1 MIHNDARNRMSI
13 KRKKKNEYAAY
24 LQQPD
29 SEARQD
35 KEGGEASLVTE
46 VG

>member
-13 KRKKKNEYAAY
+13 KRKKNEYAAY
-24 LQQPD
+24 LHQPD
-29 SEARQD
+29 LEARQD

-46 VG
+46 VE